1 MGDVLAFWI
10 VALLVGA
17 LGFPVAAALLR
28 RLPDAGAGLS
38 FAMGLLLVSYGYF
51 ILRVFSVLPPGRG
64 GYVLVVALLGLVA
77 AAAAGRDRWLL
88 VTWYRAWPGVVVAA
102 GVFTFAFFGY
112 VAFRSYN
119 AEIGGTEQP
128 MDFMYLNATLTSP
141 DYPPHDPWLA
151 GERASYYYFG
161 YVQSGVLTS
170 VSGVPS
176 STGYNL
182 SLAYTFAA
190 SAAGVASLAFALVRW
205 IVGARG
211 RAWAM
216 GGGAA
221 AIGLL
226 LFVGSLSAVFEWSA
240 AHGHTS
246 RGVYEA
252 FGVEWMIPCEPGQ
265 SDNCYTGQL
274 DPRTS
279 RWYPTEFW
287 FWWRGSRII
296 PGTITEFPFFSFLL
310 GDLHPHV
317 MSLPLVLLAL
327 GLAAALWRGRLWLDW
342 RRHRSEPFVGIALA
356 VICGALAFQN
366 AWDVITFSA
375 VLGLAVFAR
384 NLRRAP
390 PFQALVGAATYLGPV
405 ALLAVAGYAP
415 WWLTFGSQAEG
426 FYAYVGEGTRPAHAF
441 LQFGPLL
448 GAGLLTALFASRRAT
463 RGQSL
468 NVALATAWIP
478 LLPFVGWLAL
488 AAVRGEFSAGLE
500 ARGSGGWVTLSA
512 YGLSVW
518 LLASAS
524 VVLAVARRAAAP
536 AAALAAM
543 GALLLYGSELFFIR
557 DVFFGSVPRLNTVFK
572 LSYQAWVLL
581 ALAGAA
587 GIAGGLHRGVAQRRR
602 LGLVALPVGWLAAMG
617 LAYPLLASFN
627 RTGNFS
633 LPTSIDGLA
642 AVARNDPND
651 YALTLWIQQHT
662 APGDVVFEATGRRWQ
677 GSVGTQP
684 VIVNANV
691 DYSDAGRIAAR
702 TGRQTPIGWYFHEIQ
717 WRGDTQANRAEFVR
731 RQDTVDAAYT
741 SQEPDRV
748 IAAMQEFD
756 ARYLVVG
763 RVEMANYPGLMPD
776 YAAFLDVVVEAGAYR
791 VYAMPEYRRIS
802 TS

>member
-10 VALLVGA
+10 VAMLVGA
-17 LGFPVAAALLR
+17 LGFPVGAVLLR

-38 FAMGLLLVSYGYF
+38 FALGLVLVSYGYF
-51 ILRVFSVLPPGRG
+51 ILRVLSLLPAGRQ
-64 GYVLVVALLGLVA
+64 GYGLAVVLLGLVA
-77 AAAAGRDRWLL
+77 AAVAGRDRWLK
-88 VTWYRAWPGVVVAA
+88 VTWYRAWPGVVVAT

-161 YVQSGVLTS
+161 YVQSGVLTA

-221 AIGLL
+221 AVGLL
-226 LFVGSLSAVFEWSA
+226 LFVGSLSALFEWSA
-240 AHGHTS
+240 AHGNTS
-246 RGVYEA
+246 GPVYEA

-274 DPRTS
+274 NPRTS

-327 GLAAALWRGRLWLDW
+327 GLAAALWRGRSWLDW
-342 RRHRSEPFVGIALA
+342 RRHRSEPFTGLALA
-356 VICGALAFQN
+356 IVFGGLAFQN

-375 VLGLAVFAR
+375 VLGLAAFAR
-384 NLRRAP
+384 NLRRGP
-390 PFQALVGAATYLGPV
+390 PLQAILGTTTYLGPV
-405 ALLAVAGYAP
+405 ALLAIAAYAP

-426 FYAYVGEGTRPAHAF
+426 FHAYVGEGTRPAHAF

-448 GAGLLTALFASRRAT
+448 GAGLLTVLFAGRRAT
-463 RGQSL
+463 RGQTL

-488 AAVRGEFSAGLE
+488 TAVRGDLSAGLD
-500 ARGSGGWVTLSA
+500 ARGSGGWVTLGA
-512 YGLSVW
+512 YGLAAW

-524 VVLAVARRAAAP
+524 GVLAASRNAAAP
-536 AAALAAM
+536 AAALAAI
-543 GALLLYGSELFFIR
+543 GALLLYGSELFLIR

-587 GIAGGLHRGVAQRRR
+587 GLAGGLHRAVVQRRR
-602 LGLVALPVGWLAAMG
+602 FGLVALPVGWLAAAG
-617 LAYPLLASFN
+617 LVYPLLAAFN
-627 RTGNFS
+627 RTESFS

-651 YALTLWIQQHT
+651 YALTRWIQQHT

-717 WRGDTQANRAEFVR
+717 WRGDTPENRAEFAR
-731 RQDTVDAAYT
+731 RQDAVDAAYT
-741 SQEPDRV
+741 SQDANRV
-748 IAAMQEFD
+748 SAAMHEFG

-776 YAAFLDVVVEAGAYR
+776 YASFLDVAFEAGAYR
-791 VYAMPEYRRIS
+791 VYALPEYRRIS